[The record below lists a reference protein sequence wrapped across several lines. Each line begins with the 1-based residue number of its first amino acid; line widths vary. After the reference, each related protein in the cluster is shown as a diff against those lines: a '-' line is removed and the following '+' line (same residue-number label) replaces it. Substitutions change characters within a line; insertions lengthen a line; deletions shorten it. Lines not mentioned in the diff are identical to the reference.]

1 VTNDPVLIDPE
12 QQRLVLKII
21 TNGPRARTTLWVW
34 NRALLHIQ
42 RDTGEIAASAC
53 ELADDAGTTADE
65 VAWALNRL
73 AEIGALLKLRP
84 GRYAINP
91 HVGWMGDPLKRQEA
105 AKDVPPVRLIEP

>member
-42 RDTGEIAASAC
+42 RDRGEITAS
-53 ELADDAGTTADE
+53 
-65 VAWALNRL
+65 
-73 AEIGALLKLRP
+73 
-84 GRYAINP
+84 GR
-91 HVGWMGDPLKRQEA
+91 
-105 AKDVPPVRLIEP
+105 